1 MKKNSKN
8 LLKIIVINLCFSLLT
23 INTSCCVEKVANNNI
38 NDTLTIKI
46 DSFKDKGRLYLS
58 KTYYSTGVVY
68 LREKATL
75 DEQTIKMEVLNDSIY
90 REKFS
95 DKGVIFYAGEGLFI
109 YNCTNCHSKKSFV
122 DKKLNKLNS
131 NINLTTLPLI
141 LGNKNH
147 KTVIDTT
154 ANTLNINE
162 IDLIIKFLNIY
173 AGAGHK

>member
-1 MKKNSKN
+1 MKQNSKN
-8 LLKIIVINLCFSLLT
+8 FLKTIVINVCFSLLT
-23 INTSCCVEKVANNNI
+23 INTSYCVEKTSNNNI

-46 DSFKDKGRLYLS
+46 DSFEDKGRMYLS
-58 KTYYSTGVVY
+58 KTYCSTGVAY
-68 LREKATL
+68 LREKATF

-90 REKFS
+90 RKKFS
-95 DKGVIFYAGEGLFI
+95 DKGSIFYAGEGLFI

-131 NINLTTLPLI
+131 NINLTALPLI
-141 LGNKNH
+141 LENKNH
-147 KTVIDTT
+147 KTVIDTA

-173 AGAGHK
+173 AGEGHK